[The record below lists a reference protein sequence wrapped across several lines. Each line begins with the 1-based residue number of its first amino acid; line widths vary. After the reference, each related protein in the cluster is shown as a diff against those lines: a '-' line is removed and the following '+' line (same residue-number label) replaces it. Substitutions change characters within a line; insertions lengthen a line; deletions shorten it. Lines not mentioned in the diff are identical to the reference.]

1 MEGSIGKLYYCIMET
16 VLQTL
21 ANTAHDH
28 ETGIFE
34 NICMIAQLFIF
45 QMYISQEITFLTSW
59 IS

>member
-28 ETGIFE
+28 DTGIFE
-34 NICMIAQLFIF
+34 SICMIAQLFIF
-45 QMYISQEITFLTSW
+45 QMYISQEITFLS
-59 IS
+59 